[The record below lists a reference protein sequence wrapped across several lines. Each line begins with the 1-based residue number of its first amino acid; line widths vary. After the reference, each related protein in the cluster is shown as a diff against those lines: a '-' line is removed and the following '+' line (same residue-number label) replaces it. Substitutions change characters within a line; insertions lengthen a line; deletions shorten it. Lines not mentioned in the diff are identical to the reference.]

1 MISNPVIWNYPLSA
15 NLKALKTNAN
25 HELFVI
31 VNFGKEVKT
40 LSLIDIKRSIGKTKH
55 PVTFFT
61 ICHNH
66 NYGAY
71 SHCTIGDKIL
81 YDGAGIETVF
91 DYIKSSHPDYA
102 EWILF
107 HPEWLEPQTVR

>member
-1 MISNPVIWNYPLSA
+1 MIQDPIIWNYPLST
-15 NLKALKTNAN
+15 NLKALKTNPN
-25 HELFVI
+25 KELFAI

-40 LSLIDIKRSIGKTKH
+40 LSLIDVPISKGKQKH

-71 SHCTIGDKIL
+71 SHCSVNGKVL
-81 YDGAGIETVF
+81 YDAIGIETMF
-91 DYIKSSHPDYA
+91 DFVKLNYPDYA